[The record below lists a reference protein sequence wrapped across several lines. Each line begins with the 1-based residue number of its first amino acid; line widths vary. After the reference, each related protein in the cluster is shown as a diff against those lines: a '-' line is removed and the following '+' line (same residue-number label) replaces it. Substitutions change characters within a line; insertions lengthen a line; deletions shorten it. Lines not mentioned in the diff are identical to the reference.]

1 MKSGFRESR
10 GGWIDDAAGRD
21 MDDFFFS
28 FSLGGYIL
36 LFYFLAAGEMLDLLE
51 GGISSVHVYC
61 KRKN

>member
-1 MKSGFRESR
+1 MMRL
-10 GGWIDDAAGRD
+10 GGIWMI
-21 MDDFFFS
+21 FFFS